1 MNVRMRLRNS
11 CQQWAQIAK
20 HLPGRTDN
28 EVKNFWNSC
37 VKKKLIAQ
45 GLDPKTHN
53 LIPAAARSNGANSAE
68 PPRFRYTQ
76 TSTCTPFTISSSI
89 KSFDDMNNS
98 MDMNPPPSFH
108 ETAAPVSNFQYQDI
122 HVLMSFKDQNC
133 FSSSTSSLDHSN
145 IASSSFHQPG
155 FVDDCTWDSTVEPL
169 QALKQIEVGHEQGVD
184 QLQVQPSVCKMFFNE
199 ANKKGSVM
207 EIYDGNSGGGATF
220 DLEMLENAW
229 LPCGELSGGSF
240 MDQLQWDYWV

>member
-1 MNVRMRLRNS
+1 SLAMGHHCCSKQKVRRGLWSPEEDEKLIQYITSHGHS
-11 CQQWAQIAK
+11 CWSTVAKEAGRPLSLSLSLSLVWAQIAK

-98 MDMNPPPSFH
+98 MDMNPPPPFH

-155 FVDDCTWDSTVEPL
+155 FVDDCTWDSTV
-169 QALKQIEVGHEQGVD
+169 
-184 QLQVQPSVCKMFFNE
+184 
-199 ANKKGSVM
+199 
-207 EIYDGNSGGGATF
+207 DG
-220 DLEMLENAW
+220 
-229 LPCGELSGGSF
+229 
-240 MDQLQWDYWV
+240 